1 MSILENIQNTIVPEI
16 DFKKGKHVSYSQ
28 LSLWLSCP
36 HKWKLMYIDKLKQ
49 PPNIHLAFG
58 SAMHETLQEYL
69 GLMYNTSI
77 KAADE
82 FLIHEDFQE
91 RFLKMYNDY
100 KIQIGS
106 HFSTPKEITEFVNDG
121 LNIIDFFL
129 ERRQMHFTKK
139 GTRLLGIEMPILT
152 PPHEDHPNI
161 MLYGKLDLVFYDED
175 LKKVSIWDIKTSTRG
190 WGKFDKEDKIKMAQ
204 MVLYKKYFAEQ
215 YNIPVEEI
223 DCKYFIVKRKIPKK
237 PRYPASASR
246 IQYYVPSS
254 GKTTLNKVTKDL
266 HAFIEDCFKD
276 DMYQSKEYTKTPNDK
291 SCRWCPF
298 NDKPEL
304 CDKKATS

>member
-1 MSILENIQNTIVPEI
+1 MSILENVQNTVVPEI

-82 FLIHEDFQE
+82 FPIHEDFQQ

-100 KIQIGS
+100 KEQIGS
-106 HFSTPKEITEFVNDG
+106 NFSTPKEIAEFVNDG

-139 GTRLLGIEMPILT
+139 
-152 PPHEDHPNI
+152 
-161 MLYGKLDLVFYDED
+161 
-175 LKKVSIWDIKTSTRG
+175 
-190 WGKFDKEDKIKMAQ
+190 
-204 MVLYKKYFAEQ
+204 
-215 YNIPVEEI
+215 
-223 DCKYFIVKRKIPKK
+223 
-237 PRYPASASR
+237 
-246 IQYYVPSS
+246 
-254 GKTTLNKVTKDL
+254 
-266 HAFIEDCFKD
+266 
-276 DMYQSKEYTKTPNDK
+276 
-291 SCRWCPF
+291 
-298 NDKPEL
+298 
-304 CDKKATS
+304 